1 MSRITKEQVYHI
13 AELAR
18 LEINEEEAELF
29 TSQLDD
35 MINMVEKLD
44 ELDTT
49 NVKPMSHVF
58 IQENVMREDVTVE
71 GLPIEETMK
80 NVPEHEERLIK
91 VPQILE

>member
-13 AELAR
+13 ADLAR

-44 ELDTT
+44 QLDAT

-58 IQENVMREDVTVE
+58 IQENVMRDDKTVE

-80 NVPEHEERLIK
+80 NVPESEERLIK

>member
-44 ELDTT
+44 ELNTA
-49 NVKPMSHVF
+49 NVEPMSHVF
-58 IQENVMREDVTVE
+58 IQENVMREDKPAQ
-71 GLPIEETMK
+71 GLSIEEVMK
-80 NVPEHEERLIK
+80 NVPEREERLIK